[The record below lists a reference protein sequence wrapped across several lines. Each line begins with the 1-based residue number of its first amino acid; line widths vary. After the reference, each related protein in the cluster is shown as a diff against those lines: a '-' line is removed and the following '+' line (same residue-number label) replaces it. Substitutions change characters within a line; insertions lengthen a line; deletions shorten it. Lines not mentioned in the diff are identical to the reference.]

1 MTCLEAEK
9 LIIPYINRTLTTA
22 ELQDLMD
29 HIETCD
35 NCREELETQYMVSVG
50 LELLNDDG
58 QGDYDILGRFLHSIS
73 EAKRFLKRIT
83 ALEIVKYAV
92 DTLCITAL
100 VLMLLLQLR
109 IWSQT
114 GFLFF

>member
-9 LIIPYINRTLTTA
+9 LIVPYIEHTITA
-22 ELQDLMD
+22 NELQDFMD
-29 HIETCD
+29 HIDSCE

-50 LELLNDDG
+50 LELLDNEE
-58 QGDYDILGRFLHSIS
+58 QGDYDILGRFLHSLS
-73 EAKRFLKRIT
+73 DAKRFLKGLT
-83 ALEIVKYAV
+83 ALEIVKYAA
-92 DTLCITAL
+92 DTLCIAA
-100 VLMLLLQLR
+100 VILMLLLQIR